1 MLVFYLGMIDGKE
14 EKSIFEQVYVENL
27 NFFLNYANKFLAD
40 RTKAQEAVHEAF
52 VYLLENSESYFRPNK
67 EEMKKLTTTIIKG
80 KAIDIL
86 RRENKFIKIDLADL
100 ENYLPAPGPSL
111 DKRLIEGEKIEDLAQ
126 ALKYIDPEAKQILLM
141 KYLEKMS
148 YKEISKILNIEVR
161 TAQTKAFRA
170 KKKLRKILEAGE
182 EENE

>member
-1 MLVFYLGMIDGKE
+1 MLVLYLGMIDGEE
-14 EKSIFEQVYVENL
+14 EKSIFERVYVENL

-40 RTKAQEAVHEAF
+40 RTQAQEAVHEAF
-52 VYLLENSESYFRPNK
+52 VYLLENSDNYFRPNI
-67 EEMKKLTTTIIKG
+67 EEMKKLKITIIKG

-86 RRENKFIKIDLADL
+86 RRENKFIKNDFKDL
-100 ENYLPAPGPSL
+100 ENYLQMPGPSL
-111 DKRLIEGEKIEDLAQ
+111 DERLIEKEKIKDLAQ
-126 ALKYIDPEAKQILLM
+126 AQKYIDPEAKQILLM
-141 KYLEKMS
+141 KYLENMS